1 MQLVKTGHAAW
12 IVAAMLA
19 CTCALAGCA
28 GEAVTQEAAA
38 SVDAS
43 AASARSIVILGS
55 QADAADGVVLEN
67 ALGDYIERVTVGVS
81 GSKDDPASLS
91 IAGAWGDGA
100 DAILFIPQSCASVPC
115 DLTFTVG
122 KKQYVLHDVD
132 FTHFQVGRVC
142 LEGDMAYLSFLPA
155 DAALNTLEHE
165 QYLVAKADAAKKAK
179 EAKAAKKKAEKAE
192 EEARA
197 ANEAAA
203 QANAQAEAAW
213 AQSQAVY
220 YEEPAAEAAP
230 AANAGDGGAA

>member
-38 SVDAS
+38 SADAS

-91 IAGAWGDGA
+91 IAGAWGDGT
-100 DAILFIPQSCASVPC
+100 DAILFIPQSYASAPC
-115 DLTFTVG
+115 DLAFTVG